1 MRPAAPRELNDA
13 DLPSVSVL
21 VVAHNEESVI
31 RERIDN
37 LLALDYPKDK
47 LELVIASDSS
57 RDRTVDIV
65 NEYSGRGIQ
74 LIAFT
79 ERTGKS
85 AVLDAVIPRL
95 TGSIAVLSD
104 ANTMMEPSAVRRLVR
119 WFQNPQVG
127 VVCGKLVLTD
137 PVTGTNVDSLYWRF
151 ETLLKRSEGRLGA
164 LLGANGGI
172 YAIRRSVFQGLSHD
186 TIVDDFVIPLLARVR
201 TGCAIIY
208 DESAIAYE
216 ETPPEI
222 AVEFRRRA
230 RIGAGGFQSL
240 AVLWPLLDPRNG
252 WIALTFFSHKV
263 LRWLCPFFLIGLVAA
278 NLVLVNKGILR
289 RVAAGRSCARRRCAP
304 WAVSLARVI
313 GWACAAADDDVRDD
327 ERRAARGVF
336 PLGFRASARARG
348 IGRRA
353 ELMLYACLLLYITLI
368 YIRPAEIVP
377 EWATIPFVDIL
388 TGISACNRHLFHCRE
403 ASEDCWTCRTTSC
416 SWHSGRS
423 SRFPASRCGLPAC
436 ITRCSRSC
444 RPCSCIS

>member
-1 MRPAAPRELNDA
+1 MQLLHASAFVVFWGCAALIVYAYIVYPVLLVTLGVFRRAAAIPRELNDA

-47 LELVIASDSS
+47 LALVIASDSS

-65 NEYSGRGIQ
+65 NEYGSRGIQ

-172 YAIRRSVFQGLSHD
+172 YAIRRSVFQGISHD

-240 AVLWPLLDPRNG
+240 AVLWPLLDPRKG
-252 WIALTFFSHKV
+252 WIALTFASHKM

-278 NLVLVNKGILR
+278 NLVLVNKGIYGFSL
-289 RVAAGRSCARRRCAP
+289 VAGLLLGAVALLGQYLSIGSSAGRALRLTTMFATMNAALLVGFFR
-304 WAVSLARVI
+304 WASGRQ
-313 GWACAAADDDVRDD
+313 
-327 ERRAARGVF
+327 RAAWERT
-336 PLGFRASARARG
+336 AR
-348 IGRRA
+348 
-353 ELMLYACLLLYITLI
+353 
-368 YIRPAEIVP
+368 
-377 EWATIPFVDIL
+377 
-388 TGISACNRHLFHCRE
+388 
-403 ASEDCWTCRTTSC
+403 
-416 SWHSGRS
+416 
-423 SRFPASRCGLPAC
+423 
-436 ITRCSRSC
+436 
-444 RPCSCIS
+444 

>member
-1 MRPAAPRELNDA
+1 MQLLHTIAFVVFWGCAALIVYAYIVYPVLLVTLGALRRAPAAPRELNDA
-13 DLPSVSVL
+13 ALPGVSVL

-74 LIAFT
+74 LEAFM

-95 TGSIAVLSD
+95 KGSIAVLSD

-172 YAIRRSVFQGLSHD
+172 YAIRRRVFQGLSHD

-278 NLVLVNKGILR
+278 NLVLVNKGFYGVSLLVGLVLAA
-289 RVAAGRSCARRRCAP
+289 VALLGQYVSFGSSAGRALRLTTMFATMNAALLVGFFR
-304 WAVSLARVI
+304 WASGRQ
-313 GWACAAADDDVRDD
+313 
-327 ERRAARGVF
+327 RAAWDRT
-336 PLGFRASARARG
+336 AR
-348 IGRRA
+348 
-353 ELMLYACLLLYITLI
+353 
-368 YIRPAEIVP
+368 
-377 EWATIPFVDIL
+377 
-388 TGISACNRHLFHCRE
+388 
-403 ASEDCWTCRTTSC
+403 
-416 SWHSGRS
+416 
-423 SRFPASRCGLPAC
+423 
-436 ITRCSRSC
+436 
-444 RPCSCIS
+444 

>member
-1 MRPAAPRELNDA
+1 MPLLHASAFVVFWGCAALIVYAYMVYPVLLVTLGALRRAAVAPREPNDA

-37 LLALDYPKDK
+37 LLALDYPKSK

-95 TGSIAVLSD
+95 KGSIAVLSD
-104 ANTMMEPSAVRRLVR
+104 ANTMMEPSAARQLAR
-119 WFQNPQVG
+119 WFQNPHVG

-137 PVTGTNVDSLYWRF
+137 PVTGTNVDSLYWRV

-240 AVLWPLLDPRNG
+240 AVLWPLLDPRKG
-252 WIALTFFSHKV
+252 WIALTFASHKV
-263 LRWLCPFFLIGLVAA
+263 LRWLCPSFLIGLVAA
-278 NLVLVNKGILR
+278 NLVLVNKGIYGLSLIVGLLLGA
-289 RVAAGRSCARRRCAP
+289 VALLGQYLSIGSSAGRALRLTTMFATMN
-304 WAVSLARVI
+304 
-313 GWACAAADDDVRDD
+313 AALLV
-327 ERRAARGVF
+327 
-336 PLGFRASARARG
+336 GFFR
-348 IGRRA
+348 
-353 ELMLYACLLLYITLI
+353 
-368 YIRPAEIVP
+368 
-377 EWATIPFVDIL
+377 WATGRQQGVW
-388 TGISACNRHLFHCRE
+388 E
-403 ASEDCWTCRTTSC
+403 RTV
-416 SWHSGRS
+416 R
-423 SRFPASRCGLPAC
+423 
-436 ITRCSRSC
+436 
-444 RPCSCIS
+444 

>member
-1 MRPAAPRELNDA
+1 MQLLHTSALVVFWGCAALIGYAYIVYPVLLVTLGWLRRALAAPRELNDA

-47 LELVIASDSS
+47 LELVVASDSS

-65 NEYSGRGIQ
+65 KEYSGRGIQ
-74 LIAFT
+74 LVTFT

-95 TGSIAVLSD
+95 KGSVAVLSD

-208 DESAIAYE
+208 DESAIAHE

-278 NLVLVNKGILR
+278 NLVLVNKGFYGVSLLAGLVLAAVALLGQYFSFGSSAGRALR
-289 RVAAGRSCARRRCAP
+289 LTTMFATMNAALLVGFFRWAAGRQ
-304 WAVSLARVI
+304 
-313 GWACAAADDDVRDD
+313 
-327 ERRAARGVF
+327 RAAWDRT
-336 PLGFRASARARG
+336 AR
-348 IGRRA
+348 
-353 ELMLYACLLLYITLI
+353 
-368 YIRPAEIVP
+368 
-377 EWATIPFVDIL
+377 
-388 TGISACNRHLFHCRE
+388 
-403 ASEDCWTCRTTSC
+403 
-416 SWHSGRS
+416 
-423 SRFPASRCGLPAC
+423 
-436 ITRCSRSC
+436 
-444 RPCSCIS
+444 

>member
-1 MRPAAPRELNDA
+1 MQLLHTSALVVFWGCAALIGYAYIVYPVLLVTLGWLRRALAAPRELNDA

-37 LLALDYPKDK
+37 LLALEYPKDK

-95 TGSIAVLSD
+95 KGSIAVLSD
-104 ANTMMEPSAVRRLVR
+104 ANTMMEPPAVRRLVR
-119 WFQNPQVG
+119 WFQNPKVG

-201 TGCAIIY
+201 TSCAIIY
-208 DESAIAYE
+208 DESAIACE

-278 NLVLVNKGILR
+278 NLVLVNKGFYGVSLLAGIVLAA
-289 RVAAGRSCARRRCAP
+289 VALLGQYLSFGSSAGRALRLTTMFATMNAALLVGFFR
-304 WAVSLARVI
+304 WASGRQ
-313 GWACAAADDDVRDD
+313 
-327 ERRAARGVF
+327 RAAWDRT
-336 PLGFRASARARG
+336 AR
-348 IGRRA
+348 
-353 ELMLYACLLLYITLI
+353 
-368 YIRPAEIVP
+368 
-377 EWATIPFVDIL
+377 
-388 TGISACNRHLFHCRE
+388 
-403 ASEDCWTCRTTSC
+403 
-416 SWHSGRS
+416 
-423 SRFPASRCGLPAC
+423 
-436 ITRCSRSC
+436 
-444 RPCSCIS
+444 

>member
-1 MRPAAPRELNDA
+1 MQLLHTSAFVVFWGCAALIVYAYVVYPVLLVALGALRRASVSPRELNDA

-37 LLALDYPKDK
+37 LLALDYPKAK

-95 TGSIAVLSD
+95 KGSIAVLSD
-104 ANTMMEPSAVRRLVR
+104 ANTMMEPSAARQLAR
-119 WFQNPQVG
+119 WFQNPHVG

-137 PVTGTNVDSLYWRF
+137 PVTGTNVDSLYWRV

-263 LRWLCPFFLIGLVAA
+263 LRWLCPFFLLGLAAA
-278 NLVLVNKGILR
+278 NLVLVDSGIYGVTLLVGLVLAVVALLGQYLSLR
-289 RVAAGRSCARRRCAP
+289 SSAGRALRLTTMFATMNAALLVGFFR
-304 WAVSLARVI
+304 WASGRQ
-313 GWACAAADDDVRDD
+313 
-327 ERRAARGVF
+327 RAAWDRT
-336 PLGFRASARARG
+336 AR
-348 IGRRA
+348 
-353 ELMLYACLLLYITLI
+353 
-368 YIRPAEIVP
+368 
-377 EWATIPFVDIL
+377 
-388 TGISACNRHLFHCRE
+388 
-403 ASEDCWTCRTTSC
+403 
-416 SWHSGRS
+416 
-423 SRFPASRCGLPAC
+423 
-436 ITRCSRSC
+436 
-444 RPCSCIS
+444 

>member
-1 MRPAAPRELNDA
+1 MQLLYTSAFVVFWGCAALIVYAYIVYPVLLVTLGALRRATAAPRGLEEA

-21 VVAHNEESVI
+21 VVAHNEEAVI
-31 RERIDN
+31 RERIDT

-65 NEYSGRGIQ
+65 KEYSGRGIQ

-95 TGSIAVLSD
+95 KGSIAVLSD

-119 WFQNPQVG
+119 WFENPQVG

-137 PVTGTNVDSLYWRF
+137 PVKGTNVDSLYWRF

-208 DESAIAYE
+208 DESAIACE
-216 ETPPEI
+216 ET
-222 AVEFRRRA
+222 
-230 RIGAGGFQSL
+230 
-240 AVLWPLLDPRNG
+240 
-252 WIALTFFSHKV
+252 
-263 LRWLCPFFLIGLVAA
+263 
-278 NLVLVNKGILR
+278 
-289 RVAAGRSCARRRCAP
+289 
-304 WAVSLARVI
+304 
-313 GWACAAADDDVRDD
+313 
-327 ERRAARGVF
+327 
-336 PLGFRASARARG
+336 
-348 IGRRA
+348 
-353 ELMLYACLLLYITLI
+353 
-368 YIRPAEIVP
+368 
-377 EWATIPFVDIL
+377 
-388 TGISACNRHLFHCRE
+388 
-403 ASEDCWTCRTTSC
+403 
-416 SWHSGRS
+416 
-423 SRFPASRCGLPAC
+423 
-436 ITRCSRSC
+436 
-444 RPCSCIS
+444 

>member
-1 MRPAAPRELNDA
+1 MAFIVFWGCAALIVYAYIVYPVLLVSLGALRRPPAAPRELNDA

-31 RERIDN
+31 RDRIDN

-47 LELVIASDSS
+47 LEIVIASDSS
-57 RDRTVDIV
+57 LDRTVNIV
-65 NEYSGRGIQ
+65 SEYSGRGVE
-74 LIAFT
+74 LVAFM

-95 TGSIAVLSD
+95 NGSIAVLSD
-104 ANTMMEPSAVRRLVR
+104 ANTMMEPSAVRRLAR

-137 PVTGTNVDSLYWRF
+137 PVTGTNVDSMYWRF

-172 YAIRRSVFQGLSHD
+172 YAIRRRVFQGLSHD

-208 DESAIAYE
+208 DATAIAYE

-252 WIALTFFSHKV
+252 WIALTFLSHKV

-278 NLVLVNKGILR
+278 NLVLVNKGFYGVSLLAALVLAA
-289 RVAAGRSCARRRCAP
+289 VALLGQYVSFGSSAGRALRLTTMFATMNAALLVGFFR
-304 WAVSLARVI
+304 WASGRQ
-313 GWACAAADDDVRDD
+313 
-327 ERRAARGVF
+327 RAAWDRT
-336 PLGFRASARARG
+336 AR
-348 IGRRA
+348 
-353 ELMLYACLLLYITLI
+353 
-368 YIRPAEIVP
+368 
-377 EWATIPFVDIL
+377 
-388 TGISACNRHLFHCRE
+388 
-403 ASEDCWTCRTTSC
+403 
-416 SWHSGRS
+416 
-423 SRFPASRCGLPAC
+423 
-436 ITRCSRSC
+436 
-444 RPCSCIS
+444 

>member
-1 MRPAAPRELNDA
+1 MQLLHTSAFVVFWGCAALIVYAYMVYPVLLVTLGALRRATVAPPEPNDA

-37 LLALDYPKDK
+37 LLALDYPKDR

-57 RDRTVDIV
+57 RDRTADIV

-95 TGSIAVLSD
+95 KGSIAVLSD

-119 WFQNPQVG
+119 WFQNPRVG

-172 YAIRRSVFQGLSHD
+172 YAIRRSVFHGLSHD

-240 AVLWPLLDPRNG
+240 GVLWPLLDPRNG

-263 LRWLCPFFLIGLVAA
+263 LRWLCPFFLLGLAVA
-278 NLVLVNKGILR
+278 NLVLVDSGIYGVTLLVGLVLAAVALLGQYLSLR
-289 RVAAGRSCARRRCAP
+289 SSAGRALRLTTMFATMNAALLVGFFR
-304 WAVSLARVI
+304 WASGRQ
-313 GWACAAADDDVRDD
+313 
-327 ERRAARGVF
+327 RAAWDRT
-336 PLGFRASARARG
+336 AR
-348 IGRRA
+348 
-353 ELMLYACLLLYITLI
+353 
-368 YIRPAEIVP
+368 
-377 EWATIPFVDIL
+377 
-388 TGISACNRHLFHCRE
+388 
-403 ASEDCWTCRTTSC
+403 
-416 SWHSGRS
+416 
-423 SRFPASRCGLPAC
+423 
-436 ITRCSRSC
+436 
-444 RPCSCIS
+444 

>member
-1 MRPAAPRELNDA
+1 MQLLHTSALVVFWGCAALIGYAYIVYPVLLVALGALRHALAAPRELSDA
-13 DLPSVSVL
+13 DVPSVSVL

-37 LLALDYPKDK
+37 LLALEYPKDK

-95 TGSIAVLSD
+95 KGSIAVLSD

-119 WFQNPQVG
+119 WFQNPRVG

-263 LRWLCPFFLIGLVAA
+263 LRWLCPFFLLGLAVA
-278 NLVLVNKGILR
+278 NLVLVDSGIYGVTLLVGLVLAAVALLGQYLSLR
-289 RVAAGRSCARRRCAP
+289 SSAGRAMRLTTMFATMNAALLVGFFR
-304 WAVSLARVI
+304 WASGRQ
-313 GWACAAADDDVRDD
+313 
-327 ERRAARGVF
+327 RAAWDRT
-336 PLGFRASARARG
+336 AR
-348 IGRRA
+348 
-353 ELMLYACLLLYITLI
+353 
-368 YIRPAEIVP
+368 
-377 EWATIPFVDIL
+377 
-388 TGISACNRHLFHCRE
+388 
-403 ASEDCWTCRTTSC
+403 
-416 SWHSGRS
+416 
-423 SRFPASRCGLPAC
+423 
-436 ITRCSRSC
+436 
-444 RPCSCIS
+444 

>member
-1 MRPAAPRELNDA
+1 MAFVVFWGCAALIVYAYIVYPVLLVTLGALRRAPAAPRELNDA

-74 LIAFT
+74 LVAFM

-95 TGSIAVLSD
+95 KGSIAVLSD

-172 YAIRRSVFQGLSHD
+172 YAIRRRVFQGLSHD

-278 NLVLVNKGILR
+278 NLVLVNKGFYGVSLLVGLVLAA
-289 RVAAGRSCARRRCAP
+289 VALLGQYVSFGSSAGRALRLTTMFATMNAALLVGFFR
-304 WAVSLARVI
+304 WASGRQ
-313 GWACAAADDDVRDD
+313 
-327 ERRAARGVF
+327 RAAWDRT
-336 PLGFRASARARG
+336 AR
-348 IGRRA
+348 
-353 ELMLYACLLLYITLI
+353 
-368 YIRPAEIVP
+368 
-377 EWATIPFVDIL
+377 
-388 TGISACNRHLFHCRE
+388 
-403 ASEDCWTCRTTSC
+403 
-416 SWHSGRS
+416 
-423 SRFPASRCGLPAC
+423 
-436 ITRCSRSC
+436 
-444 RPCSCIS
+444 